1 MNQELETPKP
11 KTENPVETESQ
22 PESLDASKPGEVSI
36 NPMRKIKIE
45 RVVLSCA
52 ATGTDLDKS
61 FKLLEVL
68 SKGKPQKVASTK
80 RIPAFGVRPGLE
92 VGTNITLRGEP
103 AIQLLKKLLGAV
115 ENILREKQVSENHFS
130 FGIHEYIEIPG
141 VEYQREI
148 GIRGLSITVIFSRP
162 GLRVKRR
169 KIKQGRVPKK
179 QSIPKEEIINY
190 MEENFSTKFR

>member
-1 MNQELETPKP
+1 MNQELETQKA
-11 KTENPVETESQ
+11 KTKIEN
-22 PESLDASKPGEVSI
+22 I
-36 NPMRKIKIE
+36 MRTIKIE

-61 FKLLEVL
+61 VKLLEII

-92 VGTNITLRGEP
+92 VGTNITLRGEK

-115 ENILREKQVSENHFS
+115 ENILKEKQVSENHFS

-141 VEYQREI
+141 IEYQREI
-148 GIRGLSITVIFSRP
+148 GIRGLSITVVFSRP
-162 GLRVKRR
+162 GLRVKRK
-169 KIKQGRVPKK
+169 KIKQGHVPHR
-179 QSIPKEEIINY
+179 QSISKEEIINY
-190 MEENFSTKFR
+190 MEENFGTKFRAK